1 MTEANSP
8 NRIAGENSL
17 KFQRKINYKL
27 EDNYLLFDD
36 KKKSQDDSSSPNSGI
51 KENLDDILSS
61 MEFDK
66 FKEKDAYNKDEFY
79 VTLCTVAKRA
89 KAFRE
94 MFMDKKPKYIKP
106 IRPRV
111 SRRS

>member
-1 MTEANSP
+1 M
-8 NRIAGENSL
+8 
-17 KFQRKINYKL
+17 
-27 EDNYLLFDD
+27 
-36 KKKSQDDSSSPNSGI
+36 
-51 KENLDDILSS
+51 SS

-106 IRPRV
+106 LRPRV
-111 SRRS
+111 RKGKNSDM

>member
-1 MTEANSP
+1 M
-8 NRIAGENSL
+8 
-17 KFQRKINYKL
+17 
-27 EDNYLLFDD
+27 FDD
-36 KKKSQDDSSSPNSGI
+36 KPKDDAASPNSNI
-51 KENLDDILSS
+51 KENLDDIMSS

-106 IRPRV
+106 LRPRV
-111 SRRS
+111 RKGKNSDM